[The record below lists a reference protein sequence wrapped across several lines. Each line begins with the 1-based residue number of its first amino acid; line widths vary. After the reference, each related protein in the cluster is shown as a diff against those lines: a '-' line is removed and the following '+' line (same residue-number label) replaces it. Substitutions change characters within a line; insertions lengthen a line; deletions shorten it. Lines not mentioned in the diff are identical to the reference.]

1 VIKEFCRE
9 ENFHQSLN
17 THLFIFSSGRRKK
30 TESVQKKEK
39 KRERERKKNKHNP

>member
-9 ENFHQSLN
+9 ENVRQSLN

-30 TESVQKKEK
+30 TESVQKKER
-39 KRERERKKNKHNP
+39 KREREKKTSIVHK